1 MGWLLHHVSLYA
13 DGILVLQRPEV
24 PLGRVSLELQ
34 LESLV
39 VADLVLVRCHVHPC
53 ADVLSLFRISSLTY
67 AARDKSLIAKCLEAC
82 LGLRVLQR
90 KLFRLGHRVGPEP
103 DLQNL
108 IQENEELFSERVN
121 MRDETEH
128 TQWPDCQTWGKDKLA
143 GRRFGGRSAN
153 FRIITWT

>member
-53 ADVLSLFRISSLTY
+53 ADVLSLSRISCLTY

-90 KLFRLGHRVGPEP
+90 KLFRLGHRV
-103 DLQNL
+103 
-108 IQENEELFSERVN
+108 
-121 MRDETEH
+121 
-128 TQWPDCQTWGKDKLA
+128 
-143 GRRFGGRSAN
+143 
-153 FRIITWT
+153 